1 MYEPVYITIGND
13 GHVTLFW
20 GDGTEDFK
28 DIIVRGPRPH
38 NAQEMAAIVEDLKT
52 WAEEQG
58 YTVVVPE
65 RDLSYTDIDLDIT
78 ETDARDLSPDD
89 IDDFLDD
96 LFNAGE

>member
-1 MYEPVYITIGND
+1 MYEPVYIAIGDD
-13 GHVTLFW
+13 GHVTLFA

-28 DIIVRGPRPH
+28 AIIVRGPRPH
-38 NAQEMAAIVEDLKT
+38 SAQQMVVIIEDLKA

-58 YTVVVPE
+58 YSVVVPA

-78 ETDARDLSPDD
+78 EADARDLSPDD

-96 LFNAGE
+96 LFSAGK